1 MLQIAATVAC
11 VGDAQDELMRTCS
24 PCADFLSISLLTPRP
39 ALDMTFDRAGE
50 IQYGDWVIVYHVRA
64 RLPSFRVVSRRLT
77 LPWSILP
84 QSRTQLT
91 SEIVT
96 RDKELQSRF
105 GHFRHS
111 DMVGKPWGTKL
122 SSSNGRGFVF
132 LLKPTPEL
140 WYVDLHRL
148 RMSFTVYRHAM
159 APIASG

>member
-1 MLQIAATVAC
+1 MATGSSSTTFVPI
-11 VGDAQDELMRTCS
+11 S
-24 PCADFLSISLLTPRP
+24 PLC
-39 ALDMTFDRAGE
+39 
-50 IQYGDWVIVYHVRA
+50 
-64 RLPSFRVVSRRLT
+64 RVVSRRLT
-77 LPWSILP
+77 LSCNNLP

-140 WYVDLHRL
+140 WCVGFDWLEDLLGHMQARNGPDCEWLTERVASLVQDTSTSAPNANPLPPRHRFHHQL
-148 RMSFTVYRHAM
+148 SRRQSRQPSHR
-159 APIASG
+159 SW